1 MITTFSDKK
10 ISAMLGVLPKLVS
23 KFDDEVGN
31 YSFPAQ
37 QTMRLKKVMGYNQHR
52 LAALNSTV
60 SDFGIYGLDYML
72 QNQWLK
78 KEDIG
83 AVVVV
88 SLCPDYFVPHNSNI
102 IAGKC
107 GLNADVLCL
116 DIAQGCCG
124 FLIGLMQS
132 FMLLE
137 HLPNKKVVLVNGDVL
152 SHKISKQD
160 RNDFPLVGDAATI
173 TIVENDAS
181 AAPVYYEM
189 HMDGGRGDAL
199 KIPAGGFR
207 TPCTAETAMMRDLG
221 DGNFR
226 ALDHMHMDGSEIF
239 NFVQTNVAQ
248 MLLDV
253 FERGVEKKDN
263 VDFFFFHQPNR
274 FMLQKLAEK
283 VGLPKEKLFMNLVE
297 NYGNPS
303 GASIPLTAIHNCRET
318 LLSKNNH
325 CCLSAFGSGLAWGVM
340 FMDIGNLDF
349 CEMIE
354 SNL

>member
-1 MITTFSDKK
+1 MIVNFSGKK
-10 ISAMLGVLPKLVS
+10 ISAMLGILPETIGY
-23 KFDDEVGN
+23 FDDEIGN

-52 LAALNSTV
+52 LAKDASTV
-60 SDFGIYGLDYML
+60 SDFGVFGLNYIL
-72 QNQWLK
+72 QNGWIK
-78 KEDIG
+78 KEEIG

-88 SLCPDYFVPHNSNI
+88 TLCPDYFVPHNSNI
-102 IAGKC
+102 IAGAC
-107 GLNADVLCL
+107 NLSEEVICL

-132 FMLLE
+132 FMLLDY
-137 HLPNKKVVLVNGDVL
+137 LPNKKIVLINGDVL
-152 SHKISKQD
+152 SHKISKRD
-160 RNDFPLVGDAATI
+160 RNDYPLIGDAAAI

-181 AAPVYYEM
+181 AKSIYYEM
-189 HMDGGRGDAL
+189 HMDGSRGNAL

-207 TPCTAETAMMRDLG
+207 MPNSPETALMRDLG

-226 ALDHMHMDGSEIF
+226 ALDHMHMEGSEIF
-239 NFVQTNVAQ
+239 NFVQTDVAS

-253 FERGVEKKDN
+253 FDKGIAKIED
-263 VDFFFFHQPNR
+263 VDYFFFHQPNR

-283 VGLPKEKLFMNLVE
+283 VGIPKDKLFMNLVE
-297 NYGNPS
+297 NFGNPS
-303 GASIPLTAIHNCRET
+303 GASVPLTAIYNCCES
-318 LLSKNNH
+318 LLSKKSR

-340 FMDIGNLDF
+340 FMDIGNLDH